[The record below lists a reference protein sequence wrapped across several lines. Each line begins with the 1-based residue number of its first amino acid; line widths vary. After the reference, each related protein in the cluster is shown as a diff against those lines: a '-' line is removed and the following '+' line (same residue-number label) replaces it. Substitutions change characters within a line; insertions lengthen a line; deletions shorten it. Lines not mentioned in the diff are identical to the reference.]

1 MIYIDELIFLNFVID
16 YILLSILKSI
26 MKLNTKRIRII
37 FACLI
42 GEASIIYLFVNMN
55 NFTLSMFKIILC
67 SIMIFVAYGYINF
80 KEYIKNIIYFYILSF
95 FLGGCLL
102 YFKSLNLIKYN
113 YFILLI
119 PVIMKVY
126 KFFAYNLKN
135 IINYRYRVNIYLNN
149 GKVIYLNGF
158 MDSGNSLIDPFSNK
172 KVIII
177 NKDVDED
184 FYLVPYK
191 TIDSESL
198 IKCFKPRKVYI
209 DGLGERNDVVVGVIN
224 KKFNGFNCLLN
235 YKLMEGI

>member
-42 GEASIIYLFVNMN
+42 GEMSIIYLFVNMS
-55 NFTLSMFKIILC
+55 NFTLNMFKVILC
-67 SIMIFVAYGYINF
+67 SIMIFVAFGYINF

-113 YFILLI
+113 YFILLVPI
-119 PVIMKVY
+119 IMKVY
-126 KFFAYNLKN
+126 KFFTYNLKN
-135 IINYRYRVNIYLNN
+135 IINYKYRVNIYLNN
-149 GKVIYLNGF
+149 GKIIYLNGF

-184 FYLVPYK
+184 FYLVPYR

-209 DGLGERNDVVVGVIN
+209 DGIGERNDVVVGVIN

>member
-1 MIYIDELIFLNFVID
+1 
-16 YILLSILKSI
+16 

-37 FACLI
+37 FSCLI

-67 SIMIFVAYGYINF
+67 SIMIFVAYGYTNF

-119 PVIMKVY
+119 PIIMKVY
-126 KFFAYNLKN
+126 KFFTYNLKN

-149 GKVIYLNGF
+149 GKIIYLNGF

-209 DGLGERNDVVVGVIN
+209 DGIGERNDVVVGVIN

>member
-1 MIYIDELIFLNFVID
+1 MIYIDELIFLNFSID

-26 MKLNTKRIRII
+26 MKLNTKRIRVIL
-37 FACLI
+37 ACLI
-42 GEASIIYLFVNMN
+42 GEISLIYLFINMS
-55 NFTLSMFKIILC
+55 NFFLSMFKVILC
-67 SIMIFVAYGYINF
+67 SIMIFVAFGYISF

-119 PVIMKVY
+119 PFIMKVY

-135 IINYRYRVNIYLNN
+135 IISYRYKVNIYLNS
-149 GKVIYLNGF
+149 GKIIYLNGF

-177 NKDVDED
+177 NKCVDED
-184 FYLVPYK
+184 FYLVPYR
-191 TIDSESL
+191 TIDNEAL
-198 IKCFKPRKVYI
+198 IKCFKPKKVYI
-209 DGLGERNDVVVGVIN
+209 DGLGERSDVVVGVIN

-235 YKLMEGI
+235 CKLMEGI

>member
-42 GEASIIYLFVNMN
+42 GEMSIIYLFINMS
-55 NFTLSMFKIILC
+55 NFTLNIFKVILC
-67 SIMIFVAYGYINF
+67 SIMIFVAFGYINF

-113 YFILLI
+113 YFILLV

-126 KFFAYNLKN
+126 KFFTYNLKN

-149 GKVIYLNGF
+149 GKIIYLNGF

-177 NKDVDED
+177 NKDVGED
-184 FYLVPYK
+184 FYLVPYR

-209 DGLGERNDVVVGVIN
+209 DGIGERNDVVVGVIN

>member
-1 MIYIDELIFLNFVID
+1 
-16 YILLSILKSI
+16 
-26 MKLNTKRIRII
+26 
-37 FACLI
+37 
-42 GEASIIYLFVNMN
+42 
-55 NFTLSMFKIILC
+55 
-67 SIMIFVAYGYINF
+67 
-80 KEYIKNIIYFYILSF
+80 
-95 FLGGCLL
+95 
-102 YFKSLNLIKYN
+102 
-113 YFILLI
+113 
-119 PVIMKVY
+119 MKVY
-126 KFFAYNLKN
+126 KFFTYNLKN

-149 GKVIYLNGF
+149 GKIIYLNGF

-209 DGLGERNDVVVGVIN
+209 DGIGERNDVVVGVIN

-235 YKLMEGI
+235 YKLMEGIW

>member
-1 MIYIDELIFLNFVID
+1 MYIDELLFLNFVID
-16 YILLSILKSI
+16 YILLSILRGI
-26 MKLNTKRIRII
+26 MKLNTKRIRIV
-37 FACLI
+37 FGCLI
-42 GEASIIYLFVNMN
+42 GEASVIYLFVNMN
-55 NFTLSMFKIILC
+55 NFVFSIFKIILC
-67 SIMIFVAYGYINF
+67 LIIIYVSFGYISF
-80 KEYIKNIIYFYILSF
+80 REYIKNIVCFYILSF

-102 YFKSLNLIKYN
+102 YFKSLNLVKYN
-113 YFILLI
+113 YILLFV

-126 KFFAYNLKN
+126 KFFTYNLKN

-149 GKVIYLNGF
+149 GKIMYLNGF

-177 NKDVDED
+177 NKDVGED
-184 FYLVPYK
+184 YYLVPYK

-198 IKCFKPRKVYI
+198 IRCFKPRKVYI
-209 DGLGERNDVVVGVIN
+209 DGIGERNDVVVGVIN